1 MAKDPGDGQVIV
13 AALVLAAASPAE
25 TPQAFVQRIYASYR
39 NPSYSPFKH
48 PERVFAPRL
57 LAAIN
62 EDSRLAHGEVGYLD
76 GDPVCQCQD
85 SSGLK
90 ATITKIVLQ
99 GRDNARVRVSISLGG
114 YEARPAAF
122 TLVRTKAGWRI
133 ADISSPDEDSLLH
146 AIEESNRKARAS
158 R

>member
-1 MAKDPGDGQVIV
+1 MIA
-13 AALVLAAASPAE
+13 AALALAATSSAE

-48 PERVFAPRL
+48 PGRVFAPRL

-62 EDSRLAHGEVGYLD
+62 EDSRLANGEVGYLD

-85 SSGLK
+85 TSGLK

-99 GRDNARVRVSISLGG
+99 GRENARVRVSISLAG
-114 YEARPAAF
+114 YEARPAAL

-133 ADISSPDEDSLLH
+133 ADILSPDEDSLLR
-146 AIEESNRKARAS
+146 AIEESNRKAQAS